1 MASGT
6 LSLINGV
13 YNNNG
18 LVGKVSWLFTL
29 FLSANDGDRILIS
42 GNIKETSTGKIL
54 ANSDIKEFFP
64 TDLTKD
70 IQGGFS
76 VVFDVSNLDQF
87 PDKITITTFAQSREG
102 NIARN
107 LDSKS
112 LVVDFTGNQPDEPI
126 PNPTMVDTRFDFTKT
141 FFLKDKILAGTIEA
155 FKTTAFDPFFNNTTL
170 RLFAQTKNESG
181 QVINLQNFPFTF
193 GNNTVFSTSVSV
205 LGITSKSVTMEL
217 FVWDSLNR
225 PFSAKN
231 IHTFIDETT
240 EPPSPI
246 DNFLITAI
254 AENGFQ
260 IGGTVTKSDLDSLND
275 PSIGVT
281 TVNAT
286 LTSEPTSLNITQTFS
301 SIMAFLISN
310 QVTES
315 PNGEPPNGGTGQSTQ
330 FVIKCLSNGFTKVY
344 VLSDLEFEN
353 YKNSPVPDTTIESFE
368 DSQSETMTLTFV
380 VNDIIELCRKE
391 PEPPLPSNVCF
402 TLLYPDLT
410 ETSYTL
416 TNAEFEDLIA
426 NPVSTGICAPV
437 VKNISDCDTE
447 SSELGVVRSDIF
459 NKVAECLAQPP
470 ENEVKLGMVIQSPS
484 GFRIENNRLV
494 GQIGYVIT
502 DSFNPFW
509 FGKDLVSIVQIKDR
523 FGAVIQIKENRLN
536 FTQTER
542 DELINIDSSASD
554 QDVLIV
560 DFFVIVSLQDPRRFS
575 DAIQLTVTDQGQG
588 DTTPDG
594 GGIKFGSG
602 GIVTK
607 LTGGFF
613 GLLALC
619 LLGSKGK

>member
-1 MASGT
+1 MASGNV
-6 LSLINGV
+6 SIGSAV
-13 YNNNG
+13 YVSDG
-18 LVGKVSWLFTL
+18 LTGKVAWTWQLILNAS
-29 FLSANDGDRILIS
+29 DGDVIKVFANVKDQS
-42 GNIKETSTGKIL
+42 GKTLGNDL
-54 ANSDIKEFFP
+54 KEFP
-64 TDLTKD
+64 VSSQTKD
-70 IQGGFS
+70 LNGNFVIR
-76 VVFDVSNLDQF
+76 FDVGTFGEF
-87 PDKITITTFAQSREG
+87 PPSAIITITVQALENGVRIRQ
-102 NIARN
+102 
-107 LDSKS
+107 LDIKS
-112 LVVDFTGNQPDEPI
+112 LEVPFTGEQIEDPI
-126 PNPTMVDTRFDFTKT
+126 PNPTMADTRFDFTKT
-141 FFLKDKILAGTIEA
+141 FLLKDGILAGSIEA
-155 FKTTAFDPFFNNTTL
+155 FKTTAFDPFFNATTL
-170 RLFAQTKNESG
+170 HLFAQTKNESG
-181 QVINLQNFPFTF
+181 QVIDLQDFPFTF
-193 GNNTVFSTSVSV
+193 GNNTVFSTPVSV

-217 FVWDSLNR
+217 FIWDSLNR

-240 EPPSPI
+240 EPPPPT

-260 IGGTVTKSDLDSLND
+260 IGGTVTKADLDSLND
-275 PSIGVT
+275 PSIGVA

-286 LTSEPTSLNITQTFS
+286 LTSEPTSLNITQTFA
-301 SIMAFLISN
+301 SIMSFLISN
-310 QVTES
+310 QVTEP

-330 FVIKCLSNGFTKVY
+330 FIIKCLSNGFTKVY
-344 VLSDLEFEN
+344 VLSDLEFQN
-353 YKNSPVPDTTIESFE
+353 YQASPVPDTTIESFE

-402 TLLYPDLT
+402 TLLYRDLT
-410 ETSYTL
+410 EISYTL

-437 VKNISDCDTE
+437 VKNISDCDTP

-470 ENEVKLGMVIQSPS
+470 EDDIKLGMITQSPS

-494 GQIGYVIT
+494 GQISYVAT

-509 FGKDLVSIVQIKDR
+509 YGKDLVSITQIKDR
-523 FGAVIQIKENRLN
+523 FGVVIQIKENRLN

-560 DFFVIVSLQDPRRFS
+560 EFFVIVSLQDPRRFS
-575 DAIQLTVTDQGQG
+575 DAIQLTVTAQGQG
-588 DTTPDG
+588 DTTPNG

-619 LLGSKGK
+619 LIGSKGK